1 MLKHIRIQELL
12 NKKPKPFMANE
23 FLRKL
28 LSLAKGIALLF
39 SSSFICRKVKVKVK
53 WHTHWEEYIL
63 IWSCR
68 IKNPKNRNISRVK
81 EEKLKPFLDRSFRPA
96 LL

>member
-1 MLKHIRIQELL
+1 
-12 NKKPKPFMANE
+12 MANE

-81 EEKLKPFLDRSFRPA
+81 EEKLKPFLDRSFPPA